1 MVMKFLK
8 TQNRKEKVSGVILD
22 NKINFATRLLN
33 VTKNANKEFNALTQV
48 QKYMTTDQKKFIF
61 PPLLNRNLS
70 TVVDMDVLYRQNTLS
85 SDKILIT
92 SEISTHLNLII
103 LEQRNLANSIAYG
116 ASQLLKDVS
125 KEIRNSS

>member
-1 MVMKFLK
+1 MKFLK

-33 VTKNANKEFNALTQV
+33 ITKNANKEFNALTQV